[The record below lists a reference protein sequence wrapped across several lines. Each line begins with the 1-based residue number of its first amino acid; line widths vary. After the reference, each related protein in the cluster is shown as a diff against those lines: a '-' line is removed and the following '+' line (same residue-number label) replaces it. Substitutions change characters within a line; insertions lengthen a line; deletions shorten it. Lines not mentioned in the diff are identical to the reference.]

1 MCKDSLLFL
10 QHSFIY
16 SFIHKQ
22 RNMGL
27 IGAGIGAAG
36 SIFGGIKASQ
46 AMKQVAQTIDK
57 QQRENEDWYN
67 RRYNEDATQR
77 ADAQRVLSRTEEIL
91 RQRNKAAA
99 GRAAVMGTTD
109 EGVAAE
115 QAANAQVLADA
126 TSQLAANSEAK
137 RDAIEQ
143 QYQARKNELDAQKMQ
158 LRQQQAQAISQAVQG
173 VTGAAGQMD
182 FGGSRKH

>member
-1 MCKDSLLFL
+1 
-10 QHSFIY
+10 
-16 SFIHKQ
+16 
-22 RNMGL
+22 MGL

-36 SIFGGIKASQ
+36 AIFGGIKASQ
-46 AMKQVAQTIDK
+46 AMRQVAQTIDK
-57 QQRENEDWYN
+57 QQRENQDWYN

-77 ADAQRVLSRTEEIL
+77 ADAQRVLSMTEERIK
-91 RQRNKAAA
+91 QRNKAAA

-115 QAANAQVLADA
+115 KAANTQVLADA
-126 TSQLAANSEAK
+126 TSQVAASSEAK

-158 LRQQQAQAISQAVQG
+158 LRQQQAQGISQATQG
-173 VTGAAGQMD
+173 ITSVAGDMD
-182 FGGSRKH
+182 FGTLKYGKNKDKELNL